1 MEEIKILEELRTLI
15 PPLKKEELEQL
26 HRELDAD
33 GRAIHPL
40 VVWKQ
45 EGVLVDGHHRYAYCK
60 KRGYPFEVRRLP
72 FTSIDTVKNHMILQ
86 QLGRRN
92 LDPKEASRLR
102 GMLYHGRKKERGGA
116 RGKAKCQNDTLNTAD
131 KIAGETGVTSST
143 IHRDAKFAKAC
154 DAISTMAEDGDI
166 TGEEK
171 DQVMAKPKAQI
182 IKSAKSPEAAKKA
195 AKPKKK
201 QPKKEPHKKVV
212 EGFARLNHP
221 QMKKAISEID
231 KIWSSQ

>member
-33 GRAIHPL
+33 GRAVSPL
-40 VVWKQ
+40 QVWKQ
-45 EGVLVDGHHRYAYCK
+45 EGVLVDGHHRYAYCQK
-60 KRGYPFEVRRLP
+60 MGYPFEVRRLP
-72 FTSIDTVKNHMILQ
+72 FTGIDAVKNHMILQ

-102 GMLYHGRKKERGGA
+102 GMLYNSRKKERGGA
-116 RGKAKCQNDTLNTAD
+116 REKARGQNVPLKTAN
-131 KIAGETGVTSST
+131 KIAEETGVTSRT
-143 IHRDAKFAKAC
+143 VKRDAKFAKAC

-182 IKSAKSPEAAKKA
+182 IMAAKSPERAKKA
-195 AKPKKK
+195 AKPTKK
-201 QPKKEPHKKVV
+201 QPKKEPYKKVV
-212 EGFARLNHP
+212 EGFARLDHP
-221 QMKKAISEID
+221 QMKKAVSEID